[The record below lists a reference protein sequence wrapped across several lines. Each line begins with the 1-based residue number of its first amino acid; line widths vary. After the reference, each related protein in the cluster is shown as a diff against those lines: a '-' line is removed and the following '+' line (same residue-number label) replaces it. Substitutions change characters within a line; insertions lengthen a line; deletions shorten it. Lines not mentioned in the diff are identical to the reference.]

1 MAVTLEELIE
11 KVRIAIDEITGDD
24 VDSEFTEELDTEIE
38 HALWVAARGLLAELP
53 PSMVPCV
60 TLTDGDITV
69 HKKNS
74 DGSGQIGVDDNF
86 LRLVE
91 LRLSTWKNS
100 VWVLMEPD
108 SNEAKMQASE
118 WTRGTPEKPRAM
130 MGEGVAAT
138 QSQQTGQGGAQQQ
151 TLSCKRSIKYWTA
164 GKVSG
169 AYDHTVEVLAYVK
182 ELADDDEA
190 DLLALAEAH
199 LSRIVY
205 RAAGVLMEG
214 KQHGDLADRFY
225 KVSEA

>member
-1 MAVTLEELIE
+1 MAITVEGLIK
-11 KVRIAIDEITGDD
+11 KVRIAIDEIVDGHD
-24 VDSEFTEELDTEIE
+24 VDSSFTTDLDTEIE
-38 HALWVAARGLLAELP
+38 QALWVAARGLLAELP

-60 TLTDGDITV
+60 TLTNSDITV

-100 VWVLMEPD
+100 VWALMEPD

-130 MGEGVAAT
+130 MGEGV
-138 QSQQTGQGGAQQQ
+138 SVTGQQGGESQ
-151 TLSCKRSIKYWTA
+151 TVSCKRSIKYWTA

-182 ELADDDEA
+182 DLDDTADEA
-190 DLLALAEAH
+190 DLLALAAAH
-199 LSRIVY
+199 QSRLVY
-205 RAAGVLMEG
+205 RAAGVVMEG

-225 KVSEA
+225 KLSEG

>member
-91 LRLSTWKNS
+91 LRLSTWKSS
-100 VWVLMEPD
+100 VWALMEPD
-108 SNEAKMQASE
+108 SNEAKMQVSA

-130 MGEGVAAT
+130 MGEGVAVT
-138 QSQQTGQGGAQQQ
+138 QQQGGESQ
-151 TLSCKRSIKYWTA
+151 TVSCKRSIKYWTA

-182 ELADDDEA
+182 ELGDDDEA

-225 KVSEA
+225 KLSEA

>member
-38 HALWVAARGLLAELP
+38 HALWVAARGLLTELP

-74 DGSGQIGVDDNF
+74 DGIGQIGVDDNF

-91 LRLSTWKNS
+91 LRLSTWKSS
-100 VWVLMEPD
+100 VWALMEPD
-108 SNEAKMQASE
+108 SNEAKMQASA

-130 MGEGVAAT
+130 MGEGVAVT
-138 QSQQTGQGGAQQQ
+138 QQQGGESQ

-169 AYDHTVEVLAYVK
+169 AYDHTVNVLAYVK

-225 KVSEA
+225 KLSET

>member
-91 LRLSTWKNS
+91 LRLSTWKSS
-100 VWVLMEPD
+100 VWALMEPD

-130 MGEGVAAT
+130 MGEGVAVT
-138 QSQQTGQGGAQQQ
+138 QQQGGESQ
-151 TLSCKRSIKYWTA
+151 TVSCKRSIKYWTA
-164 GKVSG
+164 GKVSVT
-169 AYDHTVEVLAYVK
+169 YDHTVEVLAYVK
-182 ELADDDEA
+182 ELGDDDEA

-225 KVSEA
+225 KLSEA

>member
-1 MAVTLEELIE
+1 MAVTLNELIE

-38 HALWVAARGLLAELP
+38 QALWVAARGLLAELP

-60 TLTDGDITV
+60 TLTDSDITV

-130 MGEGVAAT
+130 MGEGVAVT
-138 QSQQTGQGGAQQQ
+138 QQQGGESQ
-151 TLSCKRSIKYWTA
+151 TVSCKRSIKYWTA
-164 GKVSG
+164 GKVNG
-169 AYDHTVEVLAYVK
+169 AYSHTVEVLAYVK
-182 ELADDDEA
+182 ELGDDDEA

-225 KVSEA
+225 KLSET

>member
-60 TLTDGDITV
+60 TLTDGDIIV

-91 LRLSTWKNS
+91 LRLSTWKSS
-100 VWVLMEPD
+100 VWALMEPD

-130 MGEGVAAT
+130 MGEGVAVT
-138 QSQQTGQGGAQQQ
+138 QQQGGESQ
-151 TLSCKRSIKYWTA
+151 TVSCKRSIKYWTA
-164 GKVSG
+164 GKVNG

-182 ELADDDEA
+182 ELGDDDEA

-214 KQHGDLADRFY
+214 KQHGELADRFY
-225 KVSEA
+225 KLSEA